1 MWFTEPGHEVKRF
14 AVAIDDETVY
24 LPFAVLIGLL
34 YGDVRDLSVSRF
46 APACAI
52 TGSPAGDTQGGS
64 AHLARV

>member
-34 YGDVRDLSVSRF
+34 YGDVRDLSVCRF
-46 APACAI
+46 ALACAI
-52 TGSPAGDTQGGS
+52 TARPAGDTQRGP
-64 AHLARV
+64 RTKVRI